1 MKVLFQGDSITDAG
15 RDRSDPHLLGPG
27 YPKYAAQYI
36 REALPDVEFEFI
48 NLGISGDQTANLVA
62 RLEQDFIDVGADV
75 VSILIGINDTWH
87 HAATREYLDD
97 AIFEQNY
104 RTVLKAVKQTGA
116 RILMLEPFMLPS
128 TDKMYYYEDLYKKIL
143 VVRKL
148 AREYADEYIALD
160 GLFAE
165 ACIHNA
171 PEYYSADGVHPTLD
185 NGAEFIGKLYADAFV
200 RIVNNKA

>member
-15 RDRSDPHLLGPG
+15 RDRSDPHRLGGG
-27 YPKYAAQYI
+27 YPKYAAKYI
-36 REALPDVEFEFI
+36 REAMPDTEFEFI

-62 RLEQDFIDVGADV
+62 RLQKDFIDIGADV

-87 HAATREYLDD
+87 RAGTREYLDD

-104 RTVLKAVKQTGA
+104 RTVLDAVKKTGA
-116 RILMLEPFMLPS
+116 RILMLEPFLLPAE
-128 TDKMYYYEDLYKKIL
+128 DKMYFYEDLYKKIL
-143 VVRKL
+143 IVRKL

-165 ACIHNA
+165 ACLHKD
-171 PEYYSADGVHPTLD
+171 YTFFSADGVHPTPD
-185 NGAEFIGKLYADAFV
+185 GGSDFIGKLYAEAFV
-200 RIVNNKA
+200 RMIGK